1 MRRAER
7 LLQLIQILRRHRR
20 PVTGE
25 TMARELEVSLRTV
38 YRDIASLTTDRVP
51 IRGEAGVGYVLGE
64 GFDLPPLMFTPDE
77 LEAVMLGLRW
87 VARRGDTDLS
97 RAAQDTVAKIGSVL
111 PEKLRPFL
119 FDAALAGAAA
129 FPAAPDRVDVAQLRG
144 AIREGRKVAITYRSE
159 EGHETNRTI
168 WPIAVAY
175 FDAQRLIIGWCELRR
190 AFRSF
195 RTDRMLAMDVLEE
208 KYPARRKV
216 LLKQWQEEGAGK
228 PASLRSMSS
237 PEVLAAPAIARA
249 ADRCGALRCST
260 PGGQSVSGVSP
271 AAPELPPAG

>member
-20 PVTGE
+20 PVTGGVI
-25 TMARELEVSLRTV
+25 ARELEVSLRTV
-38 YRDIASLTTDRVP
+38 YRDIAALTGDRVP

-87 VARRGDTDLS
+87 VARRGDTQLS

-111 PEKLRPFL
+111 PEKLRTFL
-119 FDAALAGAAA
+119 FDAPLLAPPHFQLAE
-129 FPAAPDRVDVAQLRG
+129 DRVDVALLRN
-144 AIREGRKVAITYRSE
+144 AIREGRKIALGYRSE
-159 EGHETNRTI
+159 DGRETERVI

-175 FDAQRLIIGWCELRR
+175 FDAQRLTIAWCELRQ

-195 RTDRMLAMDVLEE
+195 RTDRMRSMAVLDE
-208 KYPARRKV
+208 KFPVRRKV
-216 LLKQWQEEGAGK
+216 LLKQWQEE
-228 PASLRSMSS
+228 M
-237 PEVLAAPAIARA
+237 ARETCGPQ
-249 ADRCGALRCST
+249 ADVFA
-260 PGGQSVSGVSP
+260 
-271 AAPELPPAG
+271 